1 MSKFSSSLHAGTPY
15 VTVKS
20 TIGPVRTLTFLR
32 LPDEQCTS
40 GKFRAARI
48 LTSRVANNLVERTT
62 HQYGARALKDE
73 RDNLVPDASTVLGI
87 GVHSVSLYTADSD
100 RIFTMADAAGRSVMV
115 RNAQD
120 TVTAYFYEHQELGGR
135 PLLITETPPGGVPR
149 ARSMT
154 VWRMPGSEH
163 RARNLALMPLTEYD
177 YAGSSAMLSMSLTCQ
192 PLEAEQRLLPADAPP
207 PDWGPESPCMEVSL
221 ITSGVCDATG
231 SLLSQKDAAGGV
243 TTTAYNITGAV
254 SRVSLTTSDGMEYG
268 ALSSVKRAADGRVI
282 MQSAG
287 NGMAQL
293 WEYDMRTRRLSRH
306 LTLNRDGVLLS
317 ELRYT
322 YEPAGNML
330 TLSNAAVNT
339 QWHRN
344 GESGGVRAYLYD
356 TLSRLLSVESR
367 QKKVAASR
375 PGPFPG
381 QQADGSAGLTWVR
394 YAECYTYDDGDN
406 LIKTVRKGSA
416 CGNGWTRNT
425 LMSRRSN
432 RGVIATTPGKKAFVL
447 SAEDDPHNACFTGGL
462 MKALKDGRAL
472 RWHVDGTLAG
482 VAIGTEKET
491 YTYSS
496 PGVRVRKCTAL
507 AGSEVRLTTYAG
519 GCEWRQRTEH
529 ENLLSAEAVIT
540 EVACLR
546 VIRTRV
552 NGQTAW
558 LARWSWRD
566 HLGSLSGETDENGA
580 VSSRKVYAPYGE
592 SLGAD
597 DDELSINKRTRRFSG
612 MKRDATGLYYYGWR
626 YYQPGAGRWLNADPG
641 GLIDGVNLFR
651 FCKANPI
658 RFIDA
663 DGKKPSPAP
672 ENYFNDPR
680 MNDPDTKKKVADLLE
695 IYPLGDGRGYEHF
708 GPDTIDKWKKWNS
721 RQGRSSAKIDHIEY
735 GTLEMYTRTYMMTNQ
750 ALLDDSPEES
760 LKNYVSAANSG
771 IKKLAE
777 ADGRQSESFLFRGM
791 RVPAD
796 NFFIRLNSGDV
807 FRTKNFFSTSR
818 SMRTAKDFSRPVF
831 EGQYPVLIGLS
842 GASGSDISSMSSES
856 YEKEV
861 LFPTQTNGEF
871 YSVIQ
876 CRRNCH
882 LKDTDSRMTVAY
894 VKRFDTRE

>member
-1 MSKFSSSLHAGTPY
+1 MSKFSSSLHADTPY

-40 GKFRAARI
+40 VKFRAARI

-120 TVTAYFYEHQELGGR
+120 TVTAYFYEHPELGAR

-177 YAGSSAMLSMSLTCQ
+177 NAGSSAMLSMSLTGQ

-207 PDWGPESPCMEVSL
+207 PDWGPDSPCMEVSL
-221 ITSGVCDATG
+221 ITSGACDATG

-287 NGMAQL
+287 NGMAQV

-356 TLSRLLSVESR
+356 TVSRLLSVESR

-432 RGVIATTPGKKAFVL
+432 RGVIVTTPGK
-447 SAEDDPHNACFTGGL
+447 
-462 MKALKDGRAL
+462 
-472 RWHVDGTLAG
+472 
-482 VAIGTEKET
+482 
-491 YTYSS
+491 
-496 PGVRVRKCTAL
+496 L

-552 NGQTAW
+552 SGQTAW

-566 HLGSLSGETDENGA
+566 HLGSLSGETDENGS
-580 VSSRKVYAPYGE
+580 VSSREEYAPYGE

-612 MKRDATGLYYYGWR
+612 MERDATGLYYFGWR
-626 YYQPGAGRWLNADPG
+626 YCQPGAGRWLNADPG

-651 FCKANPI
+651 FCKTNPI

-680 MNDPDTKKKVADLLE
+680 MNDPDTKKKVAELLE

-708 GPDTIDKWKKWNS
+708 GTDTIDMLKKWNS

-735 GTLEMYTRTYMMTNQ
+735 GALEMYTRTYMMTNQ

-777 ADGRQSESFLFRGM
+777 ADGRQSESFLFLGM
-791 RVPAD
+791 RLPAD

-807 FRTKNFFSTSR
+807 FRTKYFFSTSR

-831 EGQYPVLIGLS
+831 EGQYPVLIGLP
-842 GASGSDISSMSSES
+842 GAYGSDISSISSES

-861 LFPTQTNGEF
+861 VFPTQT
-871 YSVIQ
+871 
-876 CRRNCH
+876 
-882 LKDTDSRMTVAY
+882 K
-894 VKRFDTRE
+894 